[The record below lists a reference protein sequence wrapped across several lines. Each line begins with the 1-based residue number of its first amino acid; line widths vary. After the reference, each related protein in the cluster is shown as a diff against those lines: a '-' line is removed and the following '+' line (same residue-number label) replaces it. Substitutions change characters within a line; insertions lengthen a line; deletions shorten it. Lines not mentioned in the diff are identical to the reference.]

1 MNIEYLRNFVK
12 LTKYK
17 SFSALVK
24 DIPISQ
30 STLSHQ
36 ISLLEKEF
44 GVVLIDRTTK
54 KF

>member
-1 MNIEYLRNFVK
+1 MTKFYIIKIKKKRGESMNIEYLRNFVK

-17 SFSALVK
+17 SFSELVK

-36 ISLLEKEF
+36 I
-44 GVVLIDRTTK
+44 
-54 KF
+54 